1 MATYTIQY
9 GDTLS
14 AIATRTGKSVS
25 ELMRLNPSITD
36 PNKIYAG
43 RTLTV
48 DTAPAPVQTPT
59 PVPQSAPQKS
69 IADVA
74 RVTVPDYQ
82 EDPTTNALLK
92 KYKSESTQTL
102 NEEAIRRETRDRIQS
117 QIDAINNATEAQ
129 IARFRETTG
138 KERIGTSIASQAR
151 GGRIG
156 SDFGASETATV
167 GNFNNQDEALYR
179 TEAQSKITA
188 LFDLASR
195 DATAEI
201 AQKREAIGKSAETYL
216 QFLGTQNERKQQQVS
231 DFVRYMVALGV
242 EPSTLSSS
250 DIEKLKSQ
258 YGVGIEQVSSLYEKA
273 MAEKTTT
280 ERSTATADAE
290 LEKTKADAEKA
301 RASVNQFDL
310 NEGQG
315 RYVYDPETGTATL
328 VASRA
333 KTATP
338 AKTSVSGSPSVSVG
352 YDDPTYTLESIRASK
367 GGRFVTQGE
376 LKPITDIQTIVGQ
389 AETLT
394 GLIQTVDT
402 GPILGI
408 IKSVNPYD
416 TKAQLMKSA
425 ITAIVPKLAR
435 GVYGEVGVLTDA
447 DIENYSKTI
456 ANLRSTTDVNKAVMM
471 MTLDIATRSLANQL
485 NSLSAGGRDVS
496 KFEAIYTGLNE
507 KTAKLKKE
515 LGGTSVSGD
524 TQQKTEFKSS
534 SGKTYQLPNTP

>member
-1 MATYTIQY
+1 MASYTIKY

-14 AIATRTGKSVS
+14 GIAARTGKSIS

-43 RTLTV
+43 RTISLGNDAPPT
-48 DTAPAPVQTPT
+48 PAPKNQPT
-59 PVPQSAPQKS
+59 PNTQKS

-92 KYKSESTQTL
+92 KYKNESTQEVD
-102 NEEAIRRETRDRIQS
+102 EEAIRRATRDRIQA

-129 IARFRETTG
+129 ISRFRQTTG
-138 KERIGTSIASQAR
+138 KDRIGTSVAQQAR

-156 SDFGASETATV
+156 SDFGATEIATV
-167 GNFNNQDEALYR
+167 ETFNRQDEDLYR
-179 TEAQSKITA
+179 REANSKISA
-188 LFDLASR
+188 LFDLAAR
-195 DATAEI
+195 DATSEI
-201 AQKREAIGKSAETYL
+201 TAKRAAIEKSVDKYFE
-216 QFLGTQNERKQQQVS
+216 FLGTQNERKQQQLS
-231 DFVRYMVALGV
+231 NFVQYMLALGV
-242 EPSTLSSS
+242 DPTSLS
-250 DIEKLKSQ
+250 DADLKKLQTQ
-258 YGVGIEQVSSLYEKA
+258 YGVGKEQIANLYDSAKSAKSDKDRESQ
-273 MAEKTTT
+273 M
-280 ERSTATADAE
+280 ADAD

-310 NEGQG
+310 SEGEA
-315 RYVYDPETGTATL
+315 RYVYDPETGTAKL

-333 KTATP
+333 KTYAP
-338 AKTSVSGSPSVSVG
+338 KGVGSVSGDRTSLG
-352 YDDPTYTLESIRASK
+352 YDDPNYTLESIRASK
-367 GGRFVTQGE
+367 GGRFLTQGE

-394 GLIQTVDT
+394 GLINSVDT
-402 GPILGI
+402 GPIMGI
-408 IKSVNPYD
+408 IKSANPYD

-425 ITAIVPKLAR
+425 IVAIVPKLAR

-456 ANLRSTTDVNKAVMM
+456 ANLRSTVDVNKAVMA

-496 KFEAIYTGLNE
+496 NFEAIYTGLNG
-507 KTAKLKKE
+507 KASKLKSE
-515 LGGTSVSGD
+515 LGATTETES
-524 TQQKTEFKSS
+524 KEFKSS
-534 SGKTYQLPNTP
+534 SGKAYVLPY

>member
-1 MATYTIQY
+1 MASYTIKY

-14 AIATRTGKSVS
+14 GIAARTGKSIS

-43 RTLTV
+43 RTISLGN
-48 DTAPAPVQTPT
+48 DALPAPAPKNTP
-59 PVPQSAPQKS
+59 APNTQKS

-74 RVTVPDYQ
+74 KVTVPDYQ
-82 EDPTTNALLK
+82 EDPTTSALLK
-92 KYKSESTQTL
+92 KYKNESTQEVD
-102 NEEAIRRETRDRIQS
+102 EEAIRRATRDRIQA

-129 IARFRETTG
+129 IARFRDTTG
-138 KERIGTSIASQAR
+138 KNRIGTSIAQQAR

-156 SDFGASETATV
+156 SDFGATEIDTV
-167 GNFNNQDEALYR
+167 EGFNRQDEDLYR
-179 TEAQSKITA
+179 REANSKISA
-188 LFDLASR
+188 LFDLAAR

-201 AQKREAIGKSAETYL
+201 TAKRAAIEKSVDKYFE
-216 QFLGTQNERKQQQVS
+216 FLGTQNERKQQQLS
-231 DFVRYMVALGV
+231 NFVQYMLALGV
-242 EPSTLSSS
+242 DPASLS
-250 DIEKLKSQ
+250 DADLKKLQTQ
-258 YGVGIEQVSSLYEKA
+258 YGVGKEQIANLYDSAKSAKA
-273 MAEKTTT
+273 DKDRE
-280 ERSTATADAE
+280 SQIADAD

-310 NEGQG
+310 SEGEA
-315 RYVYDPETGTATL
+315 RYVYDPETGTAKL

-333 KTATP
+333 KTYAP
-338 AKTSVSGSPSVSVG
+338 KGGGVSGDGTNLG
-352 YDDPTYTLESIRASK
+352 YDDPNYTLESIRGSK
-367 GGRFVTQGE
+367 GGRFLTQSE

-394 GLIQTVDT
+394 GLINSVDT
-402 GPILGI
+402 GPIMGI
-408 IKSVNPYD
+408 IKSANPYD

-425 ITAIVPKLAR
+425 IVAIVPKLAR

-456 ANLRSTTDVNKAVMM
+456 ANLRSTVDVNKAVMA

-496 KFEAIYTGLNE
+496 NFEAIYTGLNS
-507 KTAKLKKE
+507 KATKLKSE
-515 LGGTSVSGD
+515 LGATSDPQS
-524 TQQKTEFKSS
+524 KEFKSS
-534 SGKTYQLPNTP
+534 SGKAYVLPY

>member
-1 MATYTIQY
+1 MASYTIKY

-14 AIATRTGKSVS
+14 GIAARTGKSIS
-25 ELMRLNPSITD
+25 DLMRLNPSITD

-43 RTLTV
+43 RTISLGNDAPPT
-48 DTAPAPVQTPT
+48 PAPKNTP
-59 PVPQSAPQKS
+59 APNTQKS

-92 KYKSESTQTL
+92 KYKNESTQEVD
-102 NEEAIRRETRDRIQS
+102 EEAIRRATRDRIQA

-129 IARFRETTG
+129 ISRFRQTTG
-138 KERIGTSIASQAR
+138 KDRIGTSVAQQAR

-156 SDFGASETATV
+156 SDFGASEISTV
-167 GNFNNQDEALYR
+167 ETFNRQDEDLYR
-179 TEAQSKITA
+179 REANSKISA
-188 LFDLASR
+188 LFDLAAR
-195 DATAEI
+195 DATSEI
-201 AQKREAIGKSAETYL
+201 AAKRAAIEKSVDKYFE
-216 QFLGTQNERKQQQVS
+216 FLGTQNERKQQQLS
-231 DFVRYMVALGV
+231 NFVQYMLALGV
-242 EPSTLSSS
+242 DPTSLS
-250 DIEKLKSQ
+250 DVDLKKLQTQ
-258 YGVGIEQVSSLYEKA
+258 YGVGKEQIANLYDSAKSAKA
-273 MAEKTTT
+273 DKDRESQM
-280 ERSTATADAE
+280 ADAD

-310 NEGQG
+310 SEGEA
-315 RYVYDPETGTATL
+315 RYVYDPETGTAKL

-333 KTATP
+333 KTYAP
-338 AKTSVSGSPSVSVG
+338 KGGSVSGDGTTLG
-352 YDDPTYTLESIRASK
+352 YDDPNYTLESIRSSK
-367 GGRFVTQGE
+367 GGRFLTQSE

-394 GLIQTVDT
+394 GLINSVDT
-402 GPILGI
+402 GPIMGI
-408 IKSVNPYD
+408 IKSANPYD

-425 ITAIVPKLAR
+425 IVAIVPKLAR

-456 ANLRSTTDVNKAVMM
+456 ANLRSTVDVNKAVMA

-496 KFEAIYTGLNE
+496 NFEAIYTGLNS
-507 KTAKLKKE
+507 KATKLKSE
-515 LGGTSVSGD
+515 LGTTSEPKS
-524 TQQKTEFKSS
+524 TEFKSS
-534 SGKTYQLPNTP
+534 SGKAYVLPY